1 MSAPAPQQ
9 KRERPSPEQ
18 TRAMDPAAS
27 AWVSAN
33 AGSGKTYVLTRRVLR
48 LMLDGAH
55 PSTVLSLTFTKTAAA
70 QMAERVFAVLADWTH
85 LGDADLAAELQM
97 LTGDRA
103 DDRLLARA
111 RRLFA
116 EAVETPGR
124 LKIQTIHAFCESL
137 LHRFPVEAGVP
148 VGFSVLDETVADQL
162 LEQAISRFFV
172 SDRAAA
178 CARDIDLL
186 TTRWNDADLRGE
198 IRKAMAQRT
207 AIDAW
212 ATRGGIYAPQQALA
226 ALRRDL
232 ELDRGDTQE
241 TITEQI
247 LNEAA
252 FPRSGWDAVA
262 RSIEGAKRD
271 LADKFR
277 SAARI
282 DDRADAA
289 IAYARCFL
297 TAALVRSTRNIT
309 NKTLRD
315 EQPDLVAKL
324 DAEIERIEPLAQTF
338 LAAGIYETTEALFTV
353 TRDIGDLYAAL
364 KRRRGGLDYDDLIE
378 HARTLLRTAEDVQ
391 WVMYKLDRGIRH
403 ILVDEA
409 QDTSP
414 AQWSIVQALTAD
426 YFAGETAVGAPRT
439 AFAVGDPKQSIFS
452 FQGARPTGFDQMRR
466 HFSGAARDARQ
477 DFNEERL
484 NLSYRST
491 PEVLEA
497 VNRVFEVPA
506 NAEGLDPP
514 DNTVSHTAHRAETCG
529 FVDVWPLVPRPA
541 KPEPQDWREP
551 LDAVPDDAP
560 DVVLAGQI
568 AGFVHDAITAGT
580 VLPGSGKP
588 LTAADV
594 LILVRTRTGIAK
606 PLIRKLK
613 EAGLDVAGA
622 DRLKLLDS
630 IAVEDLLAAAQCALL
645 PEDDYALACLLK
657 SPLFGWSEDALMALA
672 MDRPGSLIG
681 ALRHHPGSRAAET
694 ATRLKDWRHAARRLR
709 PHEFFARILGPE
721 GGRKAFAERLGPE
734 AEDVLDAFMGLTLS
748 YERNGAG
755 SLAGFAAWLRE
766 TDTEIKRDMEAA
778 GRAVRVM
785 TVHGAKGLEAPLVIL
800 ADAGKAFTTN
810 RIAQNLHIAKNDD
823 DALAPPDH
831 LLVMPRDGA
840 RTAFSNA
847 LRDREIARH
856 KEEWRR
862 LLYVAMT
869 RAEDWLV
876 VCGTEPAQKGT
887 TWHGLVSDALEPHPS
902 VTPEDS
908 FVPAGVRRMAPL
920 RDEGTFDGKAT
931 EASGSPARADLPEW
945 LSERTML
952 EDLPKRQA
960 VSALGTGGAPGD
972 APGDATAKTAA
983 FDVPA
988 DMRGRAIHRMLE
1000 LLLVLPAAERKTRAH
1015 DLALRLIPDAF
1026 AAARPVLADQVLGL
1040 IANPELARLFAP
1052 DGLSEVP
1059 IVGSVQDEDGT
1070 VIAVTGRIDRLVVN
1084 DGDMNGGE
1092 IHIVDYKSDAAVPD
1106 EPSGVPGRYRDQLS
1120 AYAALI
1126 AAIYPGRTV
1135 QTAILWTATAEL
1147 MEVPAALRGRFSA
1160 VPSEVPSGTV

>member
-1 MSAPAPQQ
+1 MSAPAPQH
-9 KRERPSPEQ
+9 KREEPSIEQ
-18 TRAMDPAAS
+18 KRAMDPAAS

-48 LMLDGAH
+48 LMLDGSH
-55 PSTVLSLTFTKTAAA
+55 PSTILSLTFTKTAAA

-85 LGDADLAAELQM
+85 LDNDQLAGELRA
-97 LTGDRA
+97 LTGAGVDQH
-103 DDRLLARA
+103 LLARA
-111 RRLFA
+111 RTLFA

-148 VGFSVLDETVADQL
+148 VGFTVLDETVADQL

-178 CARDIDLL
+178 CSSQIDLL
-186 TTRWNDADLRGE
+186 TTRWNDADLRQE

-212 ATRGGIYAPQQALA
+212 ATRGGVYAPEQALA
-226 ALRRDL
+226 ALRR
-232 ELDRGDTQE
+232 ELGLATGDTQE
-241 TITEQI
+241 GVAAEI
-247 LNEAA
+247 LDQAA
-252 FPRSGWDAVA
+252 FRRTEWTETA
-262 RSIEGAKRD
+262 RAIENAKPD
-271 LADKFR
+271 LAKKLR
-277 SAARI
+277 AATRI
-282 DDRADAA
+282 EDETDTA

-297 TAALVRSTRNIT
+297 TASLVRSSRSIT
-309 NKTLRD
+309 NKALRD
-315 EQPDLVAKL
+315 EHPEFVTSLEN
-324 DAEIERIEPLAQTF
+324 EIDRIEPLAQKF
-338 LAAGIYETTEALFTV
+338 LAAGMYATTESIFTI
-353 TRDIGDLYAAL
+353 TRDIGDHYAAL

-378 HARTLLRTAEDVQ
+378 RAGMLLRTAEDVQ

-403 ILVDEA
+403 VLVDEA

-414 AQWSIVQALTAD
+414 AQWAIVQALTGD
-426 YFAGETAVGAPRT
+426 YFAGETAVPTART

-452 FQGARPTGFDQMRR
+452 FQGARPSGFDQMRR
-466 HFSGAARDARQ
+466 NFSGAARDARLP
-477 DFNEERL
+477 FNEERL

-497 VNRVFEVPA
+497 VNRVFAVPA

-514 DNTVSHTAHRAETCG
+514 DNAVVHTAHRAKTRG
-529 FVDVWPLVPRPA
+529 FVDIWPLIPRLE
-541 KPEPQDWREP
+541 KSEPQDWREP

-560 DVVLAGQI
+560 DVVLADQI
-568 AGFVHDAITAGT
+568 ARFVRDAIAAGT
-580 VLPGSGKP
+580 VLPGSGEP
-588 LTAADV
+588 LTASDV

-613 EAGLDVAGA
+613 EVGLDVAGA

-630 IAVEDLLAAAQCALL
+630 IAVEDLLVAAQCTLM
-645 PEDDYALACLLK
+645 PTDDYALACLLK

-672 MDRPGSLIG
+672 MDRPGSLIN
-681 ALRHHPGSRAAET
+681 ALREGSGSL
-694 ATRLKDWRHAARRLR
+694 ATQSTKRLDDWRSAARRLR

-748 YERNGAG
+748 YERDSAG

-810 RIAQNLHIAKNDD
+810 RIAQNLHLAKNDD

-831 LLVMPRDGA
+831 FLVMPRREE
-840 RTAFSNA
+840 RTAFA
-847 LRDREIARH
+847 ELLREREIVRLQ
-856 KEEWRR
+856 EEWRR

-876 VCGTEPAQKGT
+876 ICGTEPAQQGT
-887 TWHGLVSDALEPHPS
+887 TWHGLVADALDPYLIVVPGE
-902 VTPEDS
+902 S
-908 FVPAGVRRMAPL
+908 FVPADVRRMAPVQ
-920 RDEGTFDGKAT
+920 DAWAFDGKEIETVDAT
-931 EASGSPARADLPEW
+931 PTGQLPQW
-945 LSERTML
+945 LSQAIVL
-952 EDLPKRQA
+952 EDQPPRKA
-960 VSALGTGGAPGD
+960 VSTLGAGGASARSTMRAETLDIP
-972 APGDATAKTAA
+972 
-983 FDVPA
+983 PA
-988 DMRGRAIHRMLE
+988 IRGSAIHRMLE
-1000 LLLVLPAAERKTRAH
+1000 LLLKLPEAERDARAPAIAVS
-1015 DLALRLIPDAF
+1015 LLPDAY
-1026 AAARPVLADQVLGL
+1026 AAQGPALADQVLGL
-1040 IANPELARLFAP
+1040 LARTELADLFGP
-1052 DGLSEVP
+1052 GGLSEVP
-1059 IVGSVQDEDGT
+1059 IVGTVQDRDGAT
-1070 VIAVTGRIDRLVVN
+1070 IAVTGRIDRLVVN
-1084 DGDMNGGE
+1084 DDE
-1092 IHIVDYKSDAAVPD
+1092 VHIIDYKSDSTVPD
-1106 EPSGVPGRYRDQLS
+1106 DPSQVSERYRDQLS

-1126 AAIYPGRTV
+1126 GEVYRERTV
-1135 QTAILWTATAEL
+1135 KTSLLWTATAER
-1147 MEVPAALRGRFSA
+1147 MHVPQGLRSRFSVGSLEA
-1160 VPSEVPSGTV
+1160 SSDMV